1 MVSLQLLALR
11 KESFQFHS
19 KQNTISSRKESLSVS
34 NHDRIVAAIFRA
46 VDELNKQL
54 PKGVHVERS
63 LDSPLYGKSGRL
75 ESIDVVTLI
84 MEVEDQISKE
94 FGTSI
99 TIADDRAMSQQNS
112 PFLTIGTLT
121 DYVAEL
127 LNENG
132 AAGS

>member
-1 MVSLQLLALR
+1 M
-11 KESFQFHS
+11 
-19 KQNTISSRKESLSVS
+19 S
-34 NHDRIVAAIFRA
+34 NHDRIVAAVYRA

-54 PKGVHVERS
+54 PKGVHVEKS
-63 LDSPLYGKSGRL
+63 LDSTLYGKNGRL

-84 MEVEDQISKE
+84 MEVEDQISNE
-94 FGTSI
+94 LGTSI

>member
-1 MVSLQLLALR
+1 MPNYDAIL
-11 KESFQFHS
+11 ES
-19 KQNTISSRKESLSVS
+19 VY
-34 NHDRIVAAIFRA
+34 RA

-54 PKGVHVERS
+54 PKGVQVEKS
-63 LDSPLYGKSGRL
+63 LDSPLYGKAGRL

-84 MEVEDQISKE
+84 MEVEDQVRND

-112 PFLTIGTLT
+112 PFLTIRTLT

-127 LNENG
+127 VTENG